1 MRSLTK
7 FLAFF
12 VLVLFL
18 AALIFF
24 RDSFYNLFFSFEKEP
39 ALDYEKLYRES
50 SGENEYLH
58 SLLAAKEKNDSLPT
72 SLRSGR
78 IYSRYPFADHSFL
91 IVDLGSKDGIA
102 EDMPVLAKEGLL
114 LGRVIKTRVS
124 FSEIQTI
131 FDPAW
136 RSSVGIGPQKT
147 KALLTGGLTPNLE
160 LIEPTAI
167 VNDGDS
173 IANISPDFPFG
184 LVVGKLKNLDKPLSQ
199 PWFKAELATAFDINS
214 LKEVLIITDFKD

>member
-1 MRSLTK
+1 MRSLAK

-12 VLVLFL
+12 ILILFL

-24 RDSFYNLFFSFEKEP
+24 RDSFYNLFFSFEKEST
-39 ALDYEKLYRES
+39 LDYEKLYQEL
-50 SGENEYLH
+50 SGENEYLR
-58 SLLAAKEKNDSLPT
+58 SLIDTQEKNDSLPA
-72 SLRSGR
+72 SLRSAR

-91 IVDLGSKDGIA
+91 IVDLGSKDGVA

-114 LGRVIKTRVS
+114 LGKVIRTKDS

-136 RSSVGIGPQKT
+136 RSSVGIGSQKT
-147 KALLTGGLTPNLE
+147 KALLTGGLTPGLE

-167 VNDGDS
+167 VNDADS

-184 LVVGKLKNLDKPLSQ
+184 LVLGKLKNLDKPASQ
-199 PWFKAELATAFDINS
+199 PWFKAELETAFDINS
-214 LKEVLIITDFKD
+214 LKEVLIITDFKN